1 MSHLTPMEYK
11 KVLTWEERVKK
22 EQENNWQEY
31 NRIRNSGPIS
41 LYEERELADELGL
54 FEEDSVEDS
63 TD

>member
-1 MSHLTPMEYK
+1 MNHLTPLEYK
-11 KVLTWEERVKK
+11 KVLTWEERVKA
-22 EQENNWQEY
+22 EQENNWKEY

-41 LYEERELADELGL
+41 LQEERELADEFGL

>member
-1 MSHLTPMEYK
+1 MSHLSPSEYK

-41 LYEERELADELGL
+41 LCEEKELADEFGL
-54 FEEDSVEDS
+54 FEEDSVD
-63 TD
+63 

>member
-1 MSHLTPMEYK
+1 MSHLTPLEYK

-22 EQENNWQEY
+22 EQEDNWQEY

-41 LYEERELADELGL
+41 LQEERELADELGL

-63 TD
+63 AD

>member
-1 MSHLTPMEYK
+1 MSHLTPLEYK

-41 LYEERELADELGL
+41 LQEERELADEFGL

-63 TD
+63 AD

>member
-1 MSHLTPMEYK
+1 MSHLTPLEYK

-22 EQENNWQEY
+22 EQEDNWQEY

-41 LYEERELADELGL
+41 LQEERELADEFGL

>member
-1 MSHLTPMEYK
+1 MSHLTPLEYK
-11 KVLTWEERVKK
+11 KVLTWKERVKK
-22 EQENNWQEY
+22 EQEDNWQEY

-41 LYEERELADELGL
+41 LYEERELVDELGL

>member
-1 MSHLTPMEYK
+1 MSHLTPLEYK
-11 KVLTWEERVKK
+11 KVLTLEERIKK
-22 EQENNWQEY
+22 EQDDNWQEY